1 MGSHNRFSV
10 SGLQLLLG
18 IALTSIVSCDH
29 SPTAPTKPSPAL
41 QSPAPSAQ
49 TWTISGTVSETA
61 PTTSTPIAGAKVLV
75 YDGPDLGRSA
85 ITDSKGAFQIAGLA
99 PGSLALSVQAAGYV
113 EGKQAVTLSENQAVR
128 FELDPV
134 FQMVTTTLNESL
146 VGGASCPG
154 YWDYMKVIANPLGT
168 NQCFVDYLFNVHHDG
183 TLTAQLTWTDRDSSP
198 FLELYRAVGG
208 QASGD
213 PLPLAGEASP
223 FRGDVY
229 AHHQYLL
236 RVHRFSLDGSSP
248 VGTTSFGLTQTR
260 PN

>member
-1 MGSHNRFSV
+1 MGSRNRFSG
-10 SGLQLLLG
+10 SGLPLLLG
-18 IALTSIVSCDH
+18 IALTSIVACDH
-29 SPTAPTKPSPAL
+29 SPTAPTKPSPAP
-41 QSPAPSAQ
+41 QSPLPSAQ

-61 PTTSTPIAGAKVLV
+61 PTTSTPVVGAKVLV
-75 YDGPDLGRSA
+75 YDSPDLGRSA
-85 ITDSKGAFQIAGLA
+85 ITDSKGAFQITGLA

-113 EGKQAVTLSENQAVR
+113 DGKQAVTLSENQAVR

-154 YWDYMKVIANPLGT
+154 YWDYMKVIAHPLGT
-168 NQCFVDYLFNVHHDG
+168 NQCFVDYVFNVHHDG
-183 TLTAQLTWTDRDSSP
+183 TLTAQLTWTDRGSSP
-198 FLELYRAVGG
+198 FLELYRAEGG

-223 FRGDVY
+223 FRSDVY
-229 AHHQYLL
+229 AHRQYLL
-236 RVHRFSLDGSSP
+236 RVHRSSLDGSSSLGP
-248 VGTTSFGLTQTR
+248 TSFGLTETR